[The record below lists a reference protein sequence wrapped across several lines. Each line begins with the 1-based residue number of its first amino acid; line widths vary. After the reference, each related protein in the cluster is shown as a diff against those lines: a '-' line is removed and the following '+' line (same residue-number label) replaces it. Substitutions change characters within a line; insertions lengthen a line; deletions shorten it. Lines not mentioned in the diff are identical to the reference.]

1 VFRQQTNLE
10 ADPTGEEGDGRSNPA
25 GKESGGVPTDRAAE
39 EMVSG

>member
-10 ADPTGEEGDGRSNPA
+10 AVVGEEGGGRSNPA
-25 GKESGGVPTDRAAE
+25 SKESGVPADRATE